1 MKTIVVTGG
10 SGLIGKNL
18 QDVVQQ
24 SSNDETVWLF
34 PSSLELNLLSAESVD
49 TYFSEN
55 KIDFIVHLAANVGGL
70 FKNLKFKVEMFRDNI
85 IINENILFYANK
97 YNIQNGIFCCSTCI
111 FPAAPSKYPMTE
123 DMIMEGYPHES
134 NASYGYAK
142 RLLYFQC
149 NNYNQQYKR
158 KYVCITPCN
167 IYGKYDNFDLNN
179 SHVVAGLIH
188 KFYLE
193 NAASGSDALTIKTGL
208 DSMRQFINAKDI
220 AKIIQHMISTFD
232 AIEYSNIILADDDML
247 IIDLIK
253 MISRK
258 FPNVIYEISDS
269 EQGQS
274 KKTCSNQLFKNT
286 YPEYKLTPIET
297 GINEMIDWF
306 LSNINNVRK

>member
-1 MKTIVVTGG
+1 MKQILVTGG

-18 QDVVQQ
+18 QDLVCYPPH
-24 SSNDETVWLF
+24 NDTVWLF
-34 PSSLELNLLSAESVD
+34 PSSSELNLLSVESIEK
-49 TYFSEN
+49 YFSEH

-70 FKNLKFKVEMFRDNI
+70 YKNLKYKVEMFRDNI

-149 NNYNQQYKR
+149 QNYNQQYNR

-167 IYGKYDNFDLNN
+167 IYGKYDYFDLNN
-179 SHVVAGLIH
+179 SHVIPGLIH

-193 NAASGSDALTIKTGL
+193 SISNTGNPLMIKTGL
-208 DSMRQFINAKDI
+208 TSMRQFIYAEDI
-220 AKIIQHMISTFD
+220 AKIIQNMVISFETID
-232 AIEYSNIILADDDML
+232 YSNIILANDEMY
-247 IIDLIK
+247 IIDMIK
-253 MISRK
+253 IISNK
-258 FPNVIYEISDS
+258 FPGVKYEINDV

-274 KKTCSNQLFKNT
+274 KKTCSNDLFKSKF
-286 YPEYKLTPIET
+286 PDFKLTPIENGLSET
-297 GINEMIDWF
+297 IDWF
-306 LSNINNVRK
+306 LANINNFRT

>member
-1 MKTIVVTGG
+1 MITIVVTGG

-24 SSNDETVWLF
+24 SDNTDTVWLF
-34 PSSLELNLLSAESVD
+34 PNSSELNLLSSESID
-49 TYFSEN
+49 NYFSKN
-55 KIDFIVHLAANVGGL
+55 KIDYIVHLAANVGGL
-70 FKNLKFKVEMFRDNI
+70 FKNLKYKVEMFRDNI
-85 IINENILFYANK
+85 IMNENILFYANK

-111 FPAAPSKYPMTE
+111 FPSVPSKYPMTE
-123 DMIMEGYPHES
+123 DMIMEGNPHES

-188 KFYLE
+188 KFYLAS
-193 NAASGSDALTIKTGL
+193 AAGSDDALTIKTGL

-220 AKIIQHMISTFD
+220 AKIIQHMISKFD
-232 AIEYSNIILADDDML
+232 AIEYANIILADDDML
-247 IIDLIK
+247 ITDLIK

-258 FPNVIYEISDS
+258 FPNVIYEISDN

-274 KKTCSNQLFKNT
+274 KKTCSNQLFKKT

-297 GINEMIDWF
+297 GIAETIDWF
-306 LSNINNVRK
+306 LSNVNQVRK